1 MVDAVQV
8 QRAFTLLRSRGF
20 APNGQSIKWDVIDPL
35 TGERFP
41 PKAVLR
47 VAKELAGDKS
57 SSLGGGWPTNDPL
70 NKLGFEI
77 VLKGEER
84 TSLEGD
90 LNDIMTEEVDETVKA
105 RLVNARLGQGSFRE
119 ALLEI
124 WGGKCALTCCDFA
137 PLLRASHI
145 KPWRDASNRERL
157 DPNNG
162 LLLVSHIDALF
173 DRCLLTFADDGTVL
187 VSSSVPPGLLPSL
200 GVSPDAKVSL
210 SDSNRRFLA
219 GHRSEFRKR

>member
-20 APNGQSIKWDVIDPL
+20 APNGPSIKWDVIDPL

-84 TSLEGD
+84 TS
-90 LNDIMTEEVDETVKA
+90 
-105 RLVNARLGQGSFRE
+105 
-119 ALLEI
+119 
-124 WGGKCALTCCDFA
+124 
-137 PLLRASHI
+137 
-145 KPWRDASNRERL
+145 
-157 DPNNG
+157 
-162 LLLVSHIDALF
+162 
-173 DRCLLTFADDGTVL
+173 
-187 VSSSVPPGLLPSL
+187 
-200 GVSPDAKVSL
+200 
-210 SDSNRRFLA
+210 
-219 GHRSEFRKR
+219 